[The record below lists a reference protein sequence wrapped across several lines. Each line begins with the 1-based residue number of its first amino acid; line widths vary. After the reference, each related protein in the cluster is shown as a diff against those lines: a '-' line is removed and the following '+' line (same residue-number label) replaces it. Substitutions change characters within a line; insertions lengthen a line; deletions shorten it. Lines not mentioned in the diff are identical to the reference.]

1 MITQYYVYSETDVS
15 KKKAKEKADVKSKP
29 EAEVASTSKEKF
41 YRVSNSLQDAF
52 AAGSA
57 RKVDEEVTSPKS
69 RKDEQT
75 FSFRSVFGDDARE
88 EIRSGSNCNYYSNL
102 LIVLKRYMHVTST

>member
-1 MITQYYVYSETDVS
+1 MITKYNVYSETDVS
-15 KKKAKEKADVKSKP
+15 KTKAKEKADVKSKP

-57 RKVDEEVTSPKS
+57 RKADEEVTSPKS
-69 RKDEQT
+69 REDEQT

-88 EIRSGSNCNYYSNL
+88 DIRSGSNCNYFSNL
-102 LIVLKRYMHVTST
+102 LIVLKRYKHVT